1 MKRKRKK
8 ERKKKGVGGKSLGL
22 RWLYG
27 GWVESWSVW
36 TKERRI
42 WKRKRKERK
51 GAVWVSGEWSLEVE
65 VWCGSVREEKMEEEM
80 QWEKKKWEKKIRRE
94 REGSVGKGERR
105 EKVKNGEK
113 IREKIRKK

>member
-51 GAVWVSGEWSLEVE
+51 GLYGYPVTGVWKWRCGVVVWGRKKGKKRCSG
-65 VWCGSVREEKMEEEM
+65 R
-80 QWEKKKWEKKIRRE
+80 KKKWEKK
-94 REGSVGKGERR
+94 
-105 EKVKNGEK
+105 
-113 IREKIRKK
+113 